1 MNLIKLVGETRGV
14 APGLVILTL
23 LWASPIPASAQTEID
38 ISADPAGC
46 TLEQTLRTTIGG
58 TEDPQGLIYGDPLQ
72 LSEVSPGYLL
82 LLTTDGGPPRA
93 FDEDGLFLRRIGK
106 SGRGPSEFL
115 RPSRALQAEGDSV
128 LILDPGQS
136 RALVMSPDGGSRTLL
151 GLPSVFEVDLL
162 SWPKVVAVTDM
173 QGPAGSSG
181 TFQILDLSGA
191 RVSLESS
198 LGSIPP
204 DRPAWQP
211 PETWSLLVV
220 DDSHFWAIGGPEYTL
235 DLWNINGIRE
245 LHLRRAL
252 AEYDAENR
260 FGMGNPDQPPPA
272 RVTSAFSDDAGLL
285 WVFLLV
291 PRFDWRRAWENVE
304 INSNGEISLAR
315 NPDLRHELY
324 QTRVDV
330 IDAGQRKLIHS
341 RILPT
346 LNIPFRHGSTPKI
359 AKYRLTEDWEPVV
372 EVWELELAC
381 PGRLR

>member
-1 MNLIKLVGETRGV
+1 MDLTDFLEEIRDV
-14 APGLVILTL
+14 ALGLGILTL
-23 LWASPIPASAQTEID
+23 ICASPTPASAQTDID
-38 ISADPAGC
+38 ISAELAGC
-46 TLEQTLRTTIGG
+46 TLDQTLRTTIGD
-58 TEDPQGLIYGDPLQ
+58 TDDPNGLIYGDPLQ

-93 FDEDGLFLRRIGK
+93 FDEDGFFLRRIGS

-136 RALVMSPDGGSRTLL
+136 RALVMSPDGGSRTVL
-151 GLPSVFEVDLL
+151 GLPSVFDIDLL

-181 TFQILDLSGA
+181 VFQILDLSGP

-198 LGSIPP
+198 LGGTPP

-211 PETWSLLVV
+211 PETWSLFVV
-220 DDSHFWAIGGPEYTL
+220 DKSHLWAIGGPEYTL
-235 DLWNINGIRE
+235 ELWNVNGIRE

-252 AEYDAENR
+252 AEYDTENR
-260 FGMGNPDQPPPA
+260 FGLGNPDRPPPA
-272 RVTSAFSDDAGLL
+272 RVTSAFLDDAGLL
-285 WVFLLV
+285 WVFLHV
-291 PRFDWRRAWENVE
+291 PRYDWRKAWEDVE
-304 INSNGEISLAR
+304 IDSNGELSLAR
-315 NPDLRHELY
+315 NQDLQHELY
-324 QTRVDV
+324 QTQVDI
-330 IDAGQRKLIHS
+330 IDPGQRTLIHS

-346 LNIPFRHGSTPKI
+346 LNIPFRHGRAREI

-372 EVWELELAC
+372 EVWELELDC